1 MSLDHLPPTGQSGHE
16 THGSTAGGHL
26 LDDSQSP
33 HETQDHSAVVD
44 LLPTGHRGDV
54 TQCCNAGGQ
63 PLCPTTNELTKPSGP
78 SSSGTL
84 SVQPMPCTQTQ
95 GRNGW
100 TELRIAADLFD
111 RAQHERIAVANIIR
125 RPEDGGNIDPV
136 FFAAHLAR
144 LEDTEHQARLMMRR
158 TYKRIVPTELREW
171 QKTSRGVGDDLFA
184 RLLGHLGDPYIATPH
199 YWQGNGAARALMAEP
214 ARVRTIGQLWQYAG
228 HGDPHRRKAKGM
240 TADDMF
246 ALGSPIVKMLVHLNA
261 EACMKQPNGSRYRDV
276 YLDARAKVLDKTHTV
291 ECVRCGPSGKP
302 AQPGTAWSLG
312 HQHAHALRIVG
323 KELLRDMWL
332 ARHTHESET
341 GTNP

>member
-1 MSLDHLPPTGQSGHE
+1 MSLDHLLPTGHNYDE
-16 THGSTAGGHL
+16 TQDDAAGGHL
-26 LDDSQSP
+26 LDDSQP
-33 HETQDHSAVVD
+33 PNETHVRPAVVD
-44 LLPTGHRGDV
+44 LLPTGHDHHE
-54 TQCCNAGGQ
+54 TQTAAAGGH
-63 PLCPTTNELTKPSGP
+63 LLRPTTRAETEPTGTP
-78 SSSGTL
+78 SSGTL
-84 SVQPMPCTQTQ
+84 SVQPKCVTQTH
-95 GRNGW
+95 RPYSW

-199 YWQGNGAARALMAEP
+199 YWQGNGTARALMVEP
-214 ARVRTIGQLWQYAG
+214 SRVRTIGQLWQYAG

-302 AQPGTAWSLG
+302 AQQGTAWSLG